1 MSALAAPPRS
11 SARGVGRPATR
22 PATREPALEAALEA
36 GRLNRMLAQVATGLA
51 PAPDPAPDTVEMP
64 YPDLV
69 RLLGGHTA
77 LPAPRPEPAAVAPRL
92 TARQTSVLA
101 LMAEGHGNAVIA
113 RTLSCSEH
121 TVKNV
126 IYELMS
132 RLHARNRSH
141 AVACAVHY
149 SLI

>member
-1 MSALAAPPRS
+1 MSP
-11 SARGVGRPATR
+11 T
-22 PATREPALEAALEA
+22 AALT
-36 GRLNRMLAQVATGLA
+36 R
-51 PAPDPAPDTVEMP
+51 DTVEMP
-64 YPDLV
+64 YADLV
-69 RLLGGHTA
+69 RLLGRHGS
-77 LPAPRPEPAAVAPRL
+77 LPVPRAVLPSDTPHL

-101 LMAEGHGNAVIA
+101 LMADGHGNAVIA

-141 AVACAVHY
+141 AVACAVQH

>member
-1 MSALAAPPRS
+1 MSPVAAP
-11 SARGVGRPATR
+11 TR
-22 PATREPALEAALEA
+22 TTPREPGHEAVLEA
-36 GRLNRMLAQVATGLA
+36 GRLSRMLAQVATGLA
-51 PAPDPAPDTVEMP
+51 PAPEPAPDTVELP
-64 YPDLV
+64 YPDLL

-77 LPAPRPEPAAVAPRL
+77 LPAPRPVPAADTPHL

-141 AVACAVHY
+141 AVACAVQY

>member
-1 MSALAAPPRS
+1 MSPVAALTRT
-11 SARGVGRPATR
+11 PA
-22 PATREPALEAALEA
+22 REPALEA
-36 GRLNRMLAQVATGLA
+36 GRLSRMLAQVATGLA
-51 PAPDPAPDTVEMP
+51 PAPEPAPDTVEMP

-69 RLLGGHTA
+69 RLLGGHPSLPPA
-77 LPAPRPEPAAVAPRL
+77 RPVLPAHAPHL

-141 AVACAVHY
+141 AVACAVQY

>member
-1 MSALAAPPRS
+1 MSPVAAPTRT
-11 SARGVGRPATR
+11 SAREGG
-22 PATREPALEAALEA
+22 LEAV
-36 GRLNRMLAQVATGLA
+36 RLSRMLAQVATGLA
-51 PAPDPAPDTVEMP
+51 PAPEPAPDTVEMP
-64 YPDLV
+64 YPDLL
-69 RLLGGHTA
+69 RLLCGH
-77 LPAPRPEPAAVAPRL
+77 PAQPAAKPAIAADAPHL

-141 AVACAVHY
+141 AVACAVQY